1 MRPIDADEL
10 LDEICRDQCERKYK
24 DCDSTCEIAAYVV
37 NAPTIGGEV
46 RTPDGKG
53 YWMVPVDET
62 RLVRNYSRPGVYADL
77 WLHCEKCGGMVDDR
91 YTPKYCPECGRK
103 VAWS

>member
-10 LDEICRDQCERKYK
+10 EREICRDQCEK
-24 DCDSTCEIAAYVV
+24 DGCGSHCELIAYVE

-46 RTPDGKG
+46 RTRDGKG

-62 RLVRNYSRPGVYADL
+62 RLVRHYSRPGVYADL
-77 WLHCEKCGGMVDDR
+77 WLHCEKCGGMIDDR
-91 YTPKYCPECGRK
+91 YKPKYCPECGRK